1 MRPKTAESVP
11 EEAWKVLATIRS
23 ILETLPEEIE
33 FQTYIL
39 GVRIDSEM
47 AITRGKPNCHA
58 IARAVAIF
66 LPVDIHDGYVQVLG
80 SDGRIRQLEHSWL
93 TLKDS
98 DRSVII
104 DSWPLGVATGPAIF
118 IQDYAYHFGP
128 ECSFLQH
135 RTAEFQSQVD
145 AIVAHIALDA
155 LTNSG
160 TIAA

>member
-11 EEAWKVLATIRS
+11 EAAWEILESIRS

-33 FQTYIL
+33 FTTYIF
-39 GVRIDSEM
+39 GVPMNSEL
-47 AITRGKPNCHA
+47 AVTRGKPNCHA
-58 IARAVAIF
+58 IARAVATF
-66 LPVDIHDGYVQVLG
+66 LPVSVHDGYVQVMG
-80 SDGRIRQLEHSWL
+80 PDGRIRQLEHSWL

-98 DRSVII
+98 DQLVII
-104 DSWPLGVATGPAIF
+104 DPWPLGVATGPAIF

-145 AIVAHIALDA
+145 AILAHIALDA
-155 LTNSG
+155 LVSSG

>member
-11 EEAWKVLATIRS
+11 ESAWKMLSTIRS
-23 ILETLPEEIE
+23 ILEALPEEIE
-33 FQTYIL
+33 FQTYLL
-39 GVRIDSEM
+39 GVPVNSKT
-47 AITRGKPNCHA
+47 AFTHGKPNCHA
-58 IARAVAIF
+58 IARALAIF
-66 LPVDIHDGYVQVLG
+66 LPVDVHDGCVQVIG
-80 SDGRIRQLEHSWL
+80 PDGRIRQLEHSWL

-98 DRSVII
+98 DQSVII
-104 DSWPLGVATGPAIF
+104 DPWPLGVATGPAIF